1 MIEHIFGEGK
11 KRTLNNGWFLV
22 KRIISIITA
31 SYVFLSVLIYPEPIL
46 HRSIVFSG
54 IFSIIFITYSSPGSK
69 NRGVVPWYDILLSLL
84 SLSIGGYIFLNIDRL
99 VVRYPFVAPVY
110 VMDFVFCILTVFI
123 LLEGTRRIIGPWLS
137 FLSMGALIYVFFGKT
152 MPGRFGHMGFSFKNI
167 VDGLFLT
174 GDGIWGST
182 LGIASTH
189 IMIFI
194 LFGSFL
200 LMTGAGDF
208 LFNLVSRMSGSGRGG
223 VAKIA
228 ILTSAM
234 FGMISGSAIANAS
247 TTGIMTIP
255 IMKKNGYPS
264 DFSAAV
270 ESCASVGGCF
280 MPPIMGSVAFMMAE
294 VVGIPYYQIAI
305 IAFLPA
311 LIYFTALFFIVDARS
326 AKIGLKGLEKDKT
339 VGVFSILKKGSGF
352 FIPLIL
358 LIFRL
363 MKGITPSR
371 VGLEAIVVT
380 IIIGL
385 FSKENKLTFKKVLD
399 ALVKGIEKSLMIV
412 STMGTCGI
420 LIGIVHTT
428 GIASKISSLL
438 VSLVSYSSIITLF
451 IVMTIA
457 IFLGLAMNITSSYLL
472 TAVICA
478 PVLIRFGYEPVSV
491 HMFILFFS
499 AMATITPPVALT
511 SFAAASI
518 ADAPPM
524 KVGFLSM
531 KTGFVAYVL
540 PFVFVFKPSILLI
553 GSWQETVLVF
563 ISVLVG
569 VKVLAL
575 GTERWFLGRKIS
587 IFKGIILSILGVVII
602 LGDLIYILISII
614 LIIVYTLYTK
624 YRKDYKVINSKIMEV
639 NDEK

>member
-1 MIEHIFGEGK
+1 
-11 KRTLNNGWFLV
+11 
-22 KRIISIITA
+22 
-31 SYVFLSVLIYPEPIL
+31 
-46 HRSIVFSG
+46 
-54 IFSIIFITYSSPGSK
+54 
-69 NRGVVPWYDILLSLL
+69 LLSLL